1 MTETENSTTI
11 FCKVT
16 KIEKEGKHTFLIQ
29 IGLGLYM
36 LQIYDLVVEY
46 KLRLERDTMALIVY

>member
-16 KIEKEGKHTFLIQ
+16 KIEKEDNLSDTNWAWST
-29 IGLGLYM
+29 YTANM
-36 LQIYDLVVEY
+36 LFGS
-46 KLRLERDTMALIVY
+46 